1 MFTISVFY
9 CTHILVRNIYELVI
23 IHITSNCFEA
33 CDKWD
38 MLLRG
43 QWTLQSQT
51 PWIHFE
57 TDLIKLYSI
66 NNWPTFISHNYSHH
80 LIVLCQ
86 WSLTDP
92 SGSLDGFDGTF
103 QPLLRMRSLP
113 LLQFQV
119 RRAAQHCWRRQKIMA
134 CIDATE
140 NRQGNLLLCFD
151 VLKKLGH

>member
-1 MFTISVFY
+1 MNWLLYNV
-9 CTHILVRNIYELVI
+9 HV
-23 IHITSNCFEA
+23 TSNCFKGMWNENYA
-33 CDKWD
+33 APRAMNPTITD
-38 MLLRG
+38 
-43 QWTLQSQT
+43 TLNS
-51 PWIHFE
+51 ILDS
-57 TDLIKLYSI
+57 DLIKLCSI

-134 CIDATE
+134 CIDATK
-140 NRQGNLLLCFD
+140 NRQGNPLLCFD
-151 VLKKLGH
+151 V

>member
-1 MFTISVFY
+1 MI
-9 CTHILVRNIYELVI
+9 
-23 IHITSNCFEA
+23 
-33 CDKWD
+33 
-38 MLLRG
+38 
-43 QWTLQSQT
+43 
-51 PWIHFE
+51 
-57 TDLIKLYSI
+57 
-66 NNWPTFISHNYSHH
+66 
-80 LIVLCQ
+80 
-86 WSLTDP
+86 LTDP